1 MEKLQQLIGK
11 LNEQCEQNESAL
23 QMLVTLKQIEAE
35 LTHLHTVMVTGR
47 KNPGVSVVMPSMNIT
62 HRVTEEYIQKKEPA
76 IKQPEPEPG
85 FVSSTGYSVPGGHAA
100 WMGGDPL
107 VEIPTLSHQPNN
119 REINDLIG
127 NSSTSIN
134 DKLKPGSTVELGAVL
149 KASPVKELRKAIGVN
164 DRFVFIN
171 ELFRGDEAM
180 YERSI
185 KTINNFRIL
194 PEAEYWM
201 ERELKIKIGWD
212 DSREIV
218 QHFYQLVRRR
228 FS

>member
-1 MEKLQQLIGK
+1 MEKLHQLISK

-35 LTHLHTVMVTGR
+35 LTQIHTVTVTGR
-47 KNPGVSVVMPSMNIT
+47 KNPGVSVVMPSLNIS
-62 HRVTEEYIQKKEPA
+62 HRVVEEYIQNKETRPA
-76 IKQPEPEPG
+76 GMETTWPTQATQP
-85 FVSSTGYSVPGGHAA
+85 VPAGHAA
-100 WMGGDPL
+100 WMGDSMAD
-107 VEIPTLSHQPNN
+107 IPTLSHQPGN

-127 NSSTSIN
+127 NTTTSIH
-134 DKLKPGSTVELGAVL
+134 DTLKSGSTAELGSVL
-149 KASPVKELRKAIGVN
+149 KGAPVKELRKAIGVN

-171 ELFRGDEAM
+171 ELFRGDEPM

-201 ERELKIKIGWD
+201 ERELKIKLGWD
-212 DSREIV
+212 DSRDIV